1 MTRHRNNRRHNK
13 VMEEMMHGELLTI
26 SDLASYL
33 FGESDQRNYKR
44 ALRLVQAGHIPS
56 IETGSRI
63 FVTRTQ
69 VQKFL
74 ESNPTGDVGADNEV

>member
-1 MTRHRNNRRHNK
+1 MN
-13 VMEEMMHGELLTI
+13 GELLTI
-26 SDLASYL
+26 SDLAAYL

-44 ALRLVQAGHIPS
+44 ALRLVQAGNIPS

-63 FVTRTQ
+63 FVTRTE

-74 ESNPTGDVGADNEV
+74 ASEPERGVSPDNEDG